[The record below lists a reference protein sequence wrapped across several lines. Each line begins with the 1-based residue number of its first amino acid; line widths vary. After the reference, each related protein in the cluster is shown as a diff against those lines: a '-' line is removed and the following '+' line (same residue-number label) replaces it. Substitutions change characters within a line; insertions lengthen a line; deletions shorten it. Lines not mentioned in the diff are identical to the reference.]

1 MNAAAR
7 SLSSG
12 TWFRGNVKQ
21 TVMTKEGVLAFA
33 LLFAVLIS
41 ALMVVYT
48 KNEHRVYFS
57 QLEMA
62 REEASQLELEKNQ
75 LMLEKSAMSSPVR
88 IQNVARSKLQLAM
101 PKSDQV
107 ILVQTNA
114 VR

>member
-41 ALMVVYT
+41 ALMVV
-48 KNEHRVYFS
+48 
-57 QLEMA
+57 
-62 REEASQLELEKNQ
+62 
-75 LMLEKSAMSSPVR
+75 
-88 IQNVARSKLQLAM
+88 
-101 PKSDQV
+101 
-107 ILVQTNA
+107 
-114 VR
+114 